1 MADKYYSGSK
11 LVNHRIFLKVSPSCV
26 AWLGRLFFFNTCP
39 QPLVQIKQ
47 LKAERGIQA
56 LYSTL
61 LPRPEEEWGEDPPL
75 PTGCG
80 DGKTQHK
87 GTGTVQEP
95 RSLDQSPGTKTDEAA
110 PEEEVQRKG

>member
-1 MADKYYSGSK
+1 MQQGGS
-11 LVNHRIFLKVSPSCV
+11 RVSSQKA
-26 AWLGRLFFFNTCP
+26 AWKGQGVLGRGTVEGTSHSP
-39 QPLVQIKQ
+39 
-47 LKAERGIQA
+47 A
-56 LYSTL
+56 
-61 LPRPEEEWGEDPPL
+61 PEEEWGEDPPL

>member
-1 MADKYYSGSK
+1 MCQVLPGFGLSLS
-11 LVNHRIFLKVSPSCV
+11 LMP
-26 AWLGRLFFFNTCP
+26 CP

-61 LPRPEEEWGEDPPL
+61 LPRPEVEWGEDPPL

-110 PEEEVQRKG
+110 LEEEVQRKG